1 MKNLN
6 NILTLTSRPVN
17 NGNGYGV
24 QPLYHLSSDIN
35 KG

>member
-1 MKNLN
+1 MKNIN

-24 QPLYHLSSDIN
+24 QPLCHLCSDF
-35 KG
+35 KV

>member
-1 MKNLN
+1 MKNIN
-6 NILTLTSRPVN
+6 NITLSTRPLN

-24 QPLYHLSSDIN
+24 QPLCYMCSDIN